1 MNIDEKQVN
10 NTKNQLTLFLNV
22 RTQKDFLLRSTKY
35 HILTGIIIEAFLDQ
49 PVRQQQ
55 KQHKRIKLSLQIT

>member
-22 RTQKDFLLRSTKY
+22 RTQIDFLLRSTKY

-55 KQHKRIKLSLQIT
+55 HKRIKLSLQIT

>member
-22 RTQKDFLLRSTKY
+22 RTQIDFLLRSTKH

-55 KQHKRIKLSLQIT
+55 HKRIKLSLQIT